1 MPIAITNGLVATLD
15 QETRILSDAT
25 ILIENDKIVSI
36 GHQIGD
42 KTDDLHVIDAAGCLV
57 LPGFTNAHSHSTE
70 AWAKGRSDASA
81 LESWLASTF
90 PPLDTLSDQLIRISA
105 LLCAAEMMKSGVT
118 TVVDHFRQIPATYD
132 SIGAVSRA
140 YREAGLNAAIA
151 IMLRDRAIPKERDVP
166 ALRHHFSCGSL
177 HEISTAAIGDFHR
190 PEQGISIMLG
200 PSAPHRCSDALL
212 EMIAELSAE
221 LNVRVHTH
229 VDENAAQRAQAVE
242 HYGCSSVRHLS
253 EVGLLGPNVSLAHV
267 THADTAD
274 IKLLA
279 ESQTFV
285 VHNPVSN
292 ARLGSGIAPLSQIC
306 REGVL
311 AALGTDGAA
320 SNDSQSMFE
329 VMKFAALLQMLSER
343 EGSSAPA
350 AVDIVTMATH
360 NGGLLLGG
368 GHGVLAPGAR
378 ADVVVIRLDEAPLVP
393 LNDIYRQI
401 VFAGAGLRA
410 AHVIAGGR
418 HIVCDGK
425 IMTFD
430 EKELYRQANE
440 LRGRIYS

>member
-15 QETRILSDAT
+15 EKARVLSQAT
-25 ILIENDKIVSI
+25 VLIEDDKIVSI
-36 GHQIGD
+36 GHQVREPG
-42 KTDDLHVIDAAGCLV
+42 DLHVIDASGCLV

-70 AWAKGRSDASA
+70 AWAKGRSDALA

-90 PPLDTLSDQLIRISA
+90 PPLDTLPDDLVRISA

-118 TVVDHFRQIPATYD
+118 TVIDHFRQVPATYE
-132 SIGAVSRA
+132 SVGAVSRA
-140 YREAGLNAAIA
+140 YSEAGLNAAVA
-151 IMLRDRAIPKERDVP
+151 IMLRDRAIPKERDIP
-166 ALRHHFSCGSL
+166 ALRHHFSRESL
-177 HEISTAAIGDFHR
+177 HEISAAAIRDFHR
-190 PEQGISIMLG
+190 PEQGISVMLG

-212 EMIAELSAE
+212 EMIAKLSME

-229 VDENAAQRAQAVE
+229 LDENAVQRAEAIE
-242 HYGCSSVRHLS
+242 HYGCSSIRHLS
-253 EVGLLGPNVSLAHV
+253 ELGLLGSNVSLAHV
-267 THADTAD
+267 THIDAAD
-274 IKLLA
+274 IDLLA
-279 ESQTFV
+279 ESHTFI

-292 ARLGSGIAPLSQIC
+292 TRLGSGIAPLSLIC
-306 REGVL
+306 REGIL

-320 SNDSQSMFE
+320 SNDSQNMFE

-343 EGSSAPA
+343 EGSAPPA
-350 AVDIVTMATH
+350 AIDIVAMATR

-368 GHGVLAPGAR
+368 GHGVLAPGAQ
-378 ADVVVIRLDEAPLVP
+378 ADVVVIRLDETPLVP

-401 VFAGAGLRA
+401 VFAGAGLRV
-410 AHVIAGGR
+410 AHVVARGR
-418 HIVCDGK
+418 HILCDGK